1 MKTVSNFKAL
11 FGLPEDQRLKA
22 LAEAINFEF
31 SLPQMGVELI
41 GSQVGS
47 NIKGVRVIDA
57 AGVKNALPNLERIKS
72 HLALKYATA
81 SDNPILNDVAARVE
95 TFFHSNMPE
104 IDLGYTN
111 LFTLVDLRGTNQDSF
126 EIIDTNGGIT
136 FKQRAPGEKVEIR
149 REIAESSTPVKYLT
163 FADGIGLL
171 DDWLRFQKFW
181 NVEQVVAEF
190 RSKAWDKKAEIH
202 YGLLTAQSTGIDQ
215 AFSTDDT
222 QTFNAAAAAILRGVR
237 TKGYAAG
244 QNAQFY
250 IVCSPEKVGRILQ
263 MLEATQG
270 SARVAFQ
277 ANAQPIAYSV
287 AGVISTTHVSASD
300 TGYYLVLPGRKM
312 QRGEWLDLSI
322 EQNRDIYTRA
332 TDWVGT
338 QQFNA
343 IIGDT
348 AQVRR
353 VKYA

>member
-1 MKTVSNFKAL
+1 MKTVSNFKGLAA
-11 FGLPEDQRLKA
+11 LPEDQRLKA

-31 SLPQMGVELI
+31 SLPQLGVEML
-41 GSQVGS
+41 GGNVGKTV
-47 NIKGVRVIDA
+47 KGVRVIDA
-57 AGVKNALPNLERIKS
+57 DGIKSALPSLERIKN
-72 HLALKYATA
+72 HLAMKYATA

-95 TFFHSNMPE
+95 SFFHSNMPE

-111 LFTLVDLRGTNQDSF
+111 LFSLVDLRGTNQDSF

-136 FKQRAPGEKVEIR
+136 FKQRAPGERVDIR
-149 REIAESSTPVKYLT
+149 REITESSTPVKYLT
-163 FADGIGLL
+163 FADGIGLQ
-171 DDWLRFQKFW
+171 DDWFRFQKFW

-202 YGLLTAQSTGIDQ
+202 YGLLTALSTGVDQ
-215 AFSTDDT
+215 AFATDDT
-222 QTFNAAAAAILRGVR
+222 VTFNAAAASILRGAR
-237 TKGYAAG
+237 SKGYAVG

-270 SARVAFQ
+270 SPRVAFQ
-277 ANAQPIAYSV
+277 ANAQPIAYGV
-287 AGVISTTHVSASD
+287 AGVIVTTHVTAAD

-322 EQNRDIYTRA
+322 EQNRDIYARA